1 MRKGDSL
8 RSSAVRGILGYMHE
22 RGTSEHSKEGSLL
35 ALERKIGSAA
45 MGAERA
51 VLGYRD
57 TAFARFPL
65 LFAALALFG
74 GVATVFGLE
83 KVLSSV
89 ALFDNHPVFTLLLGL
104 AVLAFT
110 GALYKKLS

>member
-1 MRKGDSL
+1 
-8 RSSAVRGILGYMHE
+8 MHDTE
-22 RGTSEHSKEGSLL
+22 KSEQSKEGSLL
-35 ALERKIGSAA
+35 AFERKIGSAA

-51 VLGYRD
+51 VLQYRD

-83 KVLSSV
+83 KVLSSI
-89 ALFDNHPVFTLLLGL
+89 ALFDKHPVLTLALGL
-104 AVLAFT
+104 GVLAFT

>member
-1 MRKGDSL
+1 MSDTDTL
-8 RSSAVRGILGYMHE
+8 QQP
-22 RGTSEHSKEGSLL
+22 KEGAILTF
-35 ALERKIGSAA
+35 ERKIGSAA

-51 VLGYRD
+51 VLQYRD

-83 KVLSSV
+83 RVLSSV
-89 ALFDNHPVFTLLLGL
+89 SLFDKHPVFTLALGL
-104 AVLAFT
+104 VVLAFT